1 MSWTTKLLVIANRT
15 VESTEIRDA
24 ILSRA
29 AAGPVEVTLVA
40 PASSGAGSVRTCRM
54 ETARRLDRAV
64 EQLRE
69 AGVPVEGVVG
79 DTDPIVAVQDAWDP
93 RRFDEV
99 LVVTLPTGVS
109 RWMTTDLPH
118 RVQRLTAARVTHV
131 VTAAQPVVS
140 APPSPAPSA
149 RRSPD
154 AAVALAAG
162 GSLRRTPGSLVRR
175 PRRSRGGGRARSIL
189 R

>member
-1 MSWTTKLLVIANRT
+1 MSWTTNLLVIANRT

-24 ILSRA
+24 IIDRA
-29 AAGPVEVTLVA
+29 AAGPVHVTLVA
-40 PASSGAGSVRTCRM
+40 PASGGADSVRDCRIK
-54 ETARRLDRAV
+54 TAQRLERAV
-64 EQLRE
+64 QRLRE

-99 LVVTLPTGVS
+99 IVATLPTGVP
-109 RWMTTDLPH
+109 RWMASDLPH
-118 RVQRLTAARVTHV
+118 RVERLTAARVTHIV
-131 VTAAQPVVS
+131 AVAQP
-140 APPSPAPSA
+140 APPPGAP

-154 AAVALAAG
+154 VAAVPA
-162 GSLRRTPGSLVRR
+162 SSSRRTAATRVRR
-175 PRRSRGGGRARSIL
+175 PRRSRTSRGPRARSIL